1 MKKFIRIYLL
11 AGVTLIPGF
20 RLKAQELRA
29 GIDFDRMILSKVE
42 FHSKFQARTAF
53 IDQLS
58 YYAIAQ
64 TGLEY
69 EIIKELSLAGTVRYS
84 LGTAGGSEDVI
95 SPLFDKMRY
104 TLETKF
110 KSKRFDNG
118 VRLRYRLRYQRSKTQ
133 QDNTRDYLRNRL
145 ILDYKFNK
153 ELNPYVAGEL
163 YFRLGENEV
172 QRFRLY
178 LGTEIQLCNKE
189 AELSYILEGEFED
202 SYFQSFHMIG
212 VSLRI

>member
-1 MKKFIRIYLL
+1 MKTFIRIYLL

-20 RLKAQELRA
+20 RIQAQELRA

-42 FHSKFQARTAF
+42 FRSKFQVRTAF
-53 IDQLS
+53 IDQRR

-64 TGLEY
+64 AGLEY
-69 EIIKELSLAGTVRYS
+69 EIFKALSLAGTIHYS
-84 LGTAGGSEDVI
+84 LGFAGNSEDFI
-95 SPLFDKMRY
+95 SPFFDKMRY

-118 VRLRYRLRYQRSKTQ
+118 VRLGYRLRYQRSITE
-133 QDNTRDYLRNRL
+133 QDHTRDYLRNKL
-145 ILDYKFNK
+145 ILDYTFNK
-153 ELNPYVAGEL
+153 EMNPYIAGEL

-178 LGTEIQLCNKE
+178 LGTELQLWNRE

-212 VSLRI
+212 VFLRI